1 MPSER
6 FQLSQC
12 RIQNMVAH
20 VELPVGPGGTLDI
33 QEMYARLGLNCTY
46 QRRMFPGLIYRPEAS
61 PVVLLCFYSGKIVIT
76 GGRTL
81 GDIFE
86 GWTRL
91 WPIVRGF
98 IKASPVDQII
108 PDTPAAQA
116 IPDNPANQII
126 PDMPATQ
133 AIALDNL
140 ASDSRLNGTDAQTTL
155 GDEATAS

>member
-1 MPSER
+1 
-6 FQLSQC
+6 
-12 RIQNMVAH
+12 MVAH

-108 PDTPAAQA
+108 SDT
-116 IPDNPANQII
+116 
-126 PDMPATQ
+126 PATQ

>member
-108 PDTPAAQA
+108 PDTPAVQA
-116 IPDNPANQII
+116 IALDFIKES
-126 PDMPATQ
+126 Q

>member
-1 MPSER
+1 M
-6 FQLSQC
+6 
-12 RIQNMVAH
+12 
-20 VELPVGPGGTLDI
+20 
-33 QEMYARLGLNCTY
+33 
-46 QRRMFPGLIYRPEAS
+46 
-61 PVVLLCFYSGKIVIT
+61 IT

-116 IPDNPANQII
+116 IALDFIKES
-126 PDMPATQ
+126 Q

>member
-1 MPSER
+1 
-6 FQLSQC
+6 
-12 RIQNMVAH
+12 MVAH

-116 IPDNPANQII
+116 IALDFIKES
-126 PDMPATQ
+126 Q

>member
-98 IKASPVDQII
+98 IKES
-108 PDTPAAQA
+108 
-116 IPDNPANQII
+116 
-126 PDMPATQ
+126 PATQ

-140 ASDSRLNGTDAQTTL
+140 ASDSRLNGTDAHTTL

>member
-116 IPDNPANQII
+116 IALDFIK
-126 PDMPATQ
+126 DSQ

>member
-1 MPSER
+1 
-6 FQLSQC
+6 
-12 RIQNMVAH
+12 
-20 VELPVGPGGTLDI
+20 
-33 QEMYARLGLNCTY
+33 MYARLGLNCTY

-108 PDTPAAQA
+108 PD
-116 IPDNPANQII
+116 
-126 PDMPATQ
+126 MPATQ

-140 ASDSRLNGTDAQTTL
+140 ASDSRLNGTDAHTTL

>member
-116 IPDNPANQII
+116 IALDFIKES
-126 PDMPATQ
+126 Q

>member
-98 IKASPVDQII
+98 IKESQVIS
-108 PDTPAAQA
+108 DTPAA
-116 IPDNPANQII
+116 
-126 PDMPATQ
+126 Q

>member
-86 GWTRL
+86 GWRRL

-98 IKASPVDQII
+98 IKPSIPENQITLDNHAGFI
-108 PDTPAAQA
+108 KPAL
-116 IPDNPANQII
+116 PDNQI
-126 PDMPATQ
+126 T
-133 AIALDNL
+133 LDIR